1 MSVIPRDDGISSH
14 RPPRVLRQGSADRG
28 GLMQERG
35 LQTILVGG
43 GQAMFSLDSVA
54 LPHLGRV
61 GTMSAKAGAGDTR
74 VRTASWDM

>member
-1 MSVIPRDDGISSH
+1 MMASLH
-14 RPPRVLRQGSADRG
+14 TVLPECSDKALPTEEASCRREACRQSWW
-28 GLMQERG
+28 
-35 LQTILVGG
+35 G

>member
-1 MSVIPRDDGISSH
+1 
-14 RPPRVLRQGSADRG
+14 
-28 GLMQERG
+28 MQERG

-43 GQAMFSLDSVA
+43 AQAMFSLDSVA

>member
-1 MSVIPRDDGISSH
+1 
-14 RPPRVLRQGSADRG
+14 
-28 GLMQERG
+28 MQERG
-35 LQTILVGG
+35 L
-43 GQAMFSLDSVA
+43 QAMFSLDSVA